1 MLQRARKENSKVVLV
16 AGGAGFVG
24 SHLCDALLSRGDR
37 VICIDNYLTG
47 SPDNVLPLMN
57 HPSFRFIE
65 ADICE
70 LQGIGEPVDHVYNL
84 ACAASP
90 PQYQADPVHTMMTC
104 VAGTRNLLSIAE
116 QCGARF
122 LQASTSEVYGD
133 PVEHPQQ
140 EDYRGNVNCT
150 GPRACYDEGK
160 RAAEALCFDMVRADR
175 VDARVARIFNTYGP
189 RMQRHDGRIIS
200 NLLVQAISHEPLT
213 IYGTG
218 EQTRSFCFVSD
229 LVAGL
234 IALINVDPNPGAPVN
249 LGNPGEFTVLELAEM
264 VLLMVSTTSKIVH
277 RPLPQD
283 DPQRRRP
290 DISRARALLGWEP
303 KIHLSEGL
311 RLTADWFHATLPRQ
325 LQACSSITAPSP
337 SDRAVKIARGGRK
350 ARQPSCRQ
358 QGAV

>member
-1 MLQRARKENSKVVLV
+1 MLQRTRNGKSRTVVV

-24 SHLCDALLSRGDR
+24 SHLCDALLARGNR
-37 VICIDNYLTG
+37 VICVDSYITG
-47 SPDNVLPLMN
+47 SKDNVRPLLN
-57 HPSFRFIE
+57 HPDFRLIE

-70 LQGIGEPVDHVYNL
+70 FDRVDEPLDQIYNL

-104 VAGTRNLLSIAE
+104 VSGTGNLLSLAE
-116 QCGARF
+116 QHGASF

-133 PVEHPQQ
+133 PAEHPQR
-140 EDYRGNVNCT
+140 EDYRGNVNCI

-160 RAAEALCFDMVRADR
+160 RAAEALCFDMLRSAR

-189 RMQRHDGRIIS
+189 RMQPNDGRIIS
-200 NLLVQAISHEPLT
+200 NLLVQAISGKPLT

-234 IALINVDPNPGAPVN
+234 MALMDVDPNPQGPVN
-249 LGNPGEFTVLELAEM
+249 LGNPGEFTINELAALVLTM
-264 VLLMVSTTSKIVH
+264 VPTDSKMVRK
-277 RPLPQD
+277 PLPQD

-290 DISRARALLGWEP
+290 DISRASELLGWEP
-303 KIHLSEGL
+303 KVQLREGL
-311 RLTADWFHATLPRQ
+311 RHTADWFIATVGSDAESKPRRGTVRPQ
-325 LQACSSITAPSP
+325 PVSP
-337 SDRAVKIARGGRK
+337 DMGVRV
-350 ARQPSCRQ
+350 
-358 QGAV
+358 

>member
-1 MLQRARKENSKVVLV
+1 MLQRTRNGKSRTVLV

-24 SHLCDALLSRGDR
+24 SHLCDALLARGDR
-37 VICIDNYLTG
+37 VICVDSYITG
-47 SPDNVLPLMN
+47 SKDNVRPLLN
-57 HPSFRFIE
+57 HADFRLIE

-70 LQGIGEPVDHVYNL
+70 FDRIDEPLDQVYNL

-104 VAGTRNLLSIAE
+104 VTGTGNLLSLAE
-116 QCGARF
+116 QHGASF

-133 PVEHPQQ
+133 PAEHPQR
-140 EDYRGNVNCT
+140 EDYRGNVNCI

-160 RAAEALCFDMVRADR
+160 RAAEALCFDLLRSGR

-189 RMQRHDGRIIS
+189 RMQPHDGRIIS
-200 NLLVQAISHEPLT
+200 NLLVQAISGKPLT

-234 IALINVDPNPGAPVN
+234 MALMDVDPNPQAPVN
-249 LGNPGEFTVLELAEM
+249 LGNPGEFTINELATLVLAM
-264 VLLMVSTTSKIVH
+264 VPTVSKMVRK
-277 RPLPQD
+277 PLPQD

-290 DISRARALLGWEP
+290 DISRAQELLGWEP
-303 KIHLSEGL
+303 KVPLREGL
-311 RLTADWFHATLPRQ
+311 RHTADWFIATVGNDAENKPRRSTVRS
-325 LQACSSITAPSP
+325 QAVSP
-337 SDRAVKIARGGRK
+337 DMGMGV
-350 ARQPSCRQ
+350 
-358 QGAV
+358 

>member
-1 MLQRARKENSKVVLV
+1 MLQRTRNGKSRTVLV

-24 SHLCDALLSRGDR
+24 SHVCDALLARGDR
-37 VICIDNYLTG
+37 VICVDSYITG
-47 SPDNVLPLMN
+47 SKDNVRPLLN
-57 HPSFRFIE
+57 HPDFRLIE

-70 LQGIGEPVDHVYNL
+70 FDRIDEPLDQVYNL

-104 VAGTRNLLSIAE
+104 VSGTGNLLSLAE
-116 QCGARF
+116 QHGASF

-133 PVEHPQQ
+133 PAEHPQR
-140 EDYRGNVNCT
+140 EDYRGNVNCI

-160 RAAEALCFDMVRADR
+160 RAAEALCFDMLRSAR

-189 RMQRHDGRIIS
+189 RMQPHDGRIIS
-200 NLLVQAISHEPLT
+200 NLLVQAISGKPLT

-234 IALINVDPNPGAPVN
+234 MALMDVDPNPQGPVN
-249 LGNPGEFTVLELAEM
+249 LGNPGEFTINELAALVLAM
-264 VLLMVSTTSKIVH
+264 VPTVSKMVRK
-277 RPLPQD
+277 PLPQD

-290 DISRARALLGWEP
+290 DISRAQELLGWEP
-303 KIHLSEGL
+303 KVPLREGL
-311 RLTADWFHATLPRQ
+311 RHTADWFIAAVGSDAERKPRRNTIRTQ
-325 LQACSSITAPSP
+325 PVSP
-337 SDRAVKIARGGRK
+337 DMGVRV
-350 ARQPSCRQ
+350 
-358 QGAV
+358 

>member
-1 MLQRARKENSKVVLV
+1 MLQRTRNGKSRTVLV

-24 SHLCDALLSRGDR
+24 SHLCDALLARGDR
-37 VICIDNYLTG
+37 VICVDSYITG
-47 SPDNVLPLMN
+47 SKDNVRPLLN
-57 HPSFRFIE
+57 HPDFRLIE

-70 LQGIGEPVDHVYNL
+70 FDRCDEPLDQVYNL

-104 VAGTRNLLSIAE
+104 VSGTGNLLSLAE
-116 QCGARF
+116 QHGASF

-133 PVEHPQQ
+133 PAEHPQR
-140 EDYRGNVNCT
+140 EDYRGNVNCI

-160 RAAEALCFDMVRADR
+160 RAAEALCFDLLRSAR

-189 RMQRHDGRIIS
+189 RMQPNDGRIIS
-200 NLLVQAISHEPLT
+200 NLLVQAISGKPLT

-234 IALINVDPNPGAPVN
+234 MALMDVDPNPQVPVN
-249 LGNPGEFTVLELAEM
+249 LGNPGEFTINELAALVLAM
-264 VLLMVSTTSKIVH
+264 VPTVSKMVRK
-277 RPLPQD
+277 PLPQD

-290 DISRARALLGWEP
+290 DILRARELLGWEP
-303 KIHLSEGL
+303 KVPLREGL
-311 RLTADWFHATLPRQ
+311 QHTADWFIAMVGNDAEKKPRRSTIRTQ
-325 LQACSSITAPSP
+325 PVSP
-337 SDRAVKIARGGRK
+337 EMGMRV
-350 ARQPSCRQ
+350 
-358 QGAV
+358 